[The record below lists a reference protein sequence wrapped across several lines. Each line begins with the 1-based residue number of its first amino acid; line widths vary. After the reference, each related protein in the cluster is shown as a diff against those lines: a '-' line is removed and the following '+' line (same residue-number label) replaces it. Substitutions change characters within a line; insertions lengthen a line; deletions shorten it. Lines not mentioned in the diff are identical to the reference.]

1 MVKFFKII
9 EKIVYGIAALA
20 IVAALAMMIIGA
32 FVNLDKVEKELLSYM
47 PYFYICATIVL
58 LYKIVVLVFTSF
70 YQIKIEKRKDYL
82 DVILALQRA
91 EEASTKQEDML
102 EQELTPFIENVKRLP
117 EGNTDAVIREIQD
130 RLPEVVQKLVDQ
142 RVAEIKQ
149 NIAKENEERIQEI
162 NVLSANVSD
171 VLERR
176 EHLLN
181 LEAEIKRCQE
191 EEQKRRLAKTEEYT
205 MLVFSL
211 AGTSVENVE
220 KVRCLDDPFH
230 LLCYNIGKR
239 GKDHGTERQS
249 PVVIEQHAHI
259 SEKCHTCI
267 KDLRGKLSHTF
278 HAVIHVGDRLR
289 DDISGA
295 LFFQLHTGFMY
306 QCPVQDPL
314 HPPVYIVGEPAHIE
328 PLDISRQLHRSD
340 HDHIGGRQP
349 EHRRKTLRPCQD
361 LHQAARHLSLK
372 PWPRHEAQVIDQSRH
387 CDQRQNLPFCP
398 EIHHDLIWAKI
409 FLFHFCSF
417 LKSYKLF

>member
-1 MVKFFKII
+1 MVTFFKII

-102 EQELTPFIENVKRLP
+102 EQELTPFIENVKRMP
-117 EGNTDAVIREIQD
+117 EGNTDAVIKEIQD

-149 NIAKENEERIQEI
+149 NMTKENEERIQEI

-176 EHLLN
+176 EQLLN
-181 LEAEIKRCQE
+181 LEAEVKRCQE
-191 EEQKRRLAKTEEYT
+191 DERKKRLAKTEEYT

-211 AGTSVENVE
+211 AGTSVEDVE
-220 KVRCLDDPFH
+220 KVCDIVKLF
-230 LLCYNIGKR
+230 
-239 GKDHGTERQS
+239 
-249 PVVIEQHAHI
+249 IETGQVTAN
-259 SEKCHTCI
+259 
-267 KDLRGKLSHTF
+267 KDLYIPLNKKLRNAELKQFVFNLIRYNGKENLDAESFLQTAF
-278 HAVIHVGDRLR
+278 CEWF
-289 DDISGA
+289 SGKKENIA
-295 LFFQLHTGFMY
+295 KNYSVL
-306 QCPVQDPL
+306 PKD
-314 HPPVYIVGEPAHIE
+314 
-328 PLDISRQLHRSD
+328 
-340 HDHIGGRQP
+340 
-349 EHRRKTLRPCQD
+349 
-361 LHQAARHLSLK
+361 SLVSK
-372 PWPRHEAQVIDQSRH
+372 EGVEA
-387 CDQRQNLPFCP
+387 
-398 EIHHDLIWAKI
+398 DLINLRKLI
-409 FLFHFCSF
+409 S
-417 LKSYKLF
+417 KKENYKDGPR